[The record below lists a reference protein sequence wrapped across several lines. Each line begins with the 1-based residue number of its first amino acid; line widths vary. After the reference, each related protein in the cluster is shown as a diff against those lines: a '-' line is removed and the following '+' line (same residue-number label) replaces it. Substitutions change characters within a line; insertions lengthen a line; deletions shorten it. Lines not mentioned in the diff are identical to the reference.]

1 MAGGDGSGLRGGQE
15 WEWDVALSF
24 AGAQRDY
31 ARRVAMARGVR
42 CFYDADEQVR
52 LWGAHLAEELSAAL
66 SHACHY
72 HPYELAPH
80 RGRTH
85 RLARPGRPDRD
96 PAPDSDRSNGDPD
109 MKAPGGA
116 SHSSIGPPA
125 TAPLKSLCR
134 PQQYRSA
141 CHCTTEIF
149 VPNGPRCQPPAYN
162 LGRSEAD
169 ANG

>member
-31 ARRVAMARGVR
+31 ARRVAMALKARGVR

-109 MKAPGGA
+109 MKAPGG
-116 SHSSIGPPA
+116 GRA
-125 TAPLKSLCR
+125 TAVSVRLPL
-134 PQQYRSA
+134 
-141 CHCTTEIF
+141 HH
-149 VPNGPRCQPPAYN
+149 
-162 LGRSEAD
+162 
-169 ANG
+169 